1 VTGCCQVTTTVDSRE
16 AADRLAALLV
26 EARLAACAQVAGPVA
41 STYRWQGRTDRAT
54 EWSCSLKTTL
64 ARLPALEARIRAE
77 HPYQVPEIV
86 AVPIVAGDP
95 AYLAWIE
102 DSVRETP

>member
-1 VTGCCQVTTTVDSRE
+1 MTGCCQVTTTLDSRE

-26 EARLAACAQVAGPVA
+26 EARLAACAQVTGPVA
-41 STYRWQGRTDRAT
+41 STYRWQGRIEHAA
-54 EWSCSLKTTL
+54 EWSCSLKTTMT
-64 ARLPALEARIRAE
+64 RLPALEARIRSE

-102 DSVRETP
+102 DGVRDTP

>member
-1 VTGCCQVTTTVDSRE
+1 MTTTLDSRE

-26 EARLAACAQVAGPVA
+26 EARLAACAQVTGPVA
-41 STYRWQGRTDRAT
+41 STYRWQGRTERAV
-54 EWSCSLKTTL
+54 EWACTLKTTL
-64 ARLPALEARIRAE
+64 ARLPVLEARIRAE

-102 DSVRETP
+102 DGVRDAP

>member
-1 VTGCCQVTTTVDSRE
+1 MTGCCQVTTTLDSRE
-16 AADRLAALLV
+16 AADRLASLLV
-26 EARLAACAQVAGPVA
+26 DARLAACAQVTGPVA
-41 STYRWQGRTDRAT
+41 STYRWQGGTERAT
-54 EWSCSLKTTL
+54 EWLCSLKTTL
-64 ARLPALEARIRAE
+64 ARLPALEARIRTE

-102 DSVRETP
+102 DGVRDTL

>member
-1 VTGCCQVTTTVDSRE
+1 MTGCCQVTTTLDSRE
-16 AADRLAALLV
+16 AADRLASLLV
-26 EARLAACAQVAGPVA
+26 EARLAACAQVMGPVA
-41 STYRWQGRTDRAT
+41 STYRWQGRTEHAA

-64 ARLPALEARIRAE
+64 ARLPALEARIRTE

-86 AVPIVAGDP
+86 AVPILAGDP

-102 DSVRETP
+102 DGVAHTP

>member
-1 VTGCCQVTTTVDSRE
+1 MTGCCQVTTTLDSRE

-26 EARLAACAQVAGPVA
+26 DARLAACAQVTGPVA
-41 STYRWQGRTDRAT
+41 STYRWQGRIERAA
-54 EWSCSLKTTL
+54 EWSCSLKTTMT
-64 ARLPALEARIRAE
+64 RLPALEARIRAE

-86 AVPIVAGDP
+86 AVPIVVGDP

-102 DSVRETP
+102 DGVRDTP

>member
-1 VTGCCQVTTTVDSRE
+1 MTGCRQVTTAIDSRE
-16 AADRLAALLV
+16 AAERLAALLV
-26 EARLAACAQVAGPVA
+26 EERLAACAQVIGPVT
-41 STYRWQGRTDRAT
+41 SVYRWEGRVERAT
-54 EWSCSLKTTL
+54 EWLCLLKTT
-64 ARLPALEARIRAE
+64 AGRLPALVARIRAE

-102 DSVRETP
+102 DGVRDTP

>member
-1 VTGCCQVTTTVDSRE
+1 MTGCCQVTTTLDSRE
-16 AADRLAALLV
+16 AADRLASLLV
-26 EARLAACAQVAGPVA
+26 EARLAACAQVTGPVA
-41 STYRWQGRTDRAT
+41 STYRWQGRTEHAA
-54 EWSCSLKTTL
+54 EWSCALKTTL

-102 DSVRETP
+102 DGVRDAP

>member
-1 VTGCCQVTTTVDSRE
+1 MTACCQVTTTVDSRE
-16 AADRLAALLV
+16 AADRLAGLLV
-26 EARLAACAQVAGPVA
+26 DERLAACAQVTGPIT
-41 STYRWQGRTDRAT
+41 STYRWQGRVESAT
-54 EWSCSLKTTL
+54 EWACLLKTTL

-102 DSVRETP
+102 DGVAHTP

>member
-1 VTGCCQVTTTVDSRE
+1 VTGCCQVTTTLDSRE
-16 AADRLAALLV
+16 AAARLASLLV
-26 EARLAACAQVAGPVA
+26 EARLAACAQVTGPVA
-41 STYRWQGRTDRAT
+41 STYRWQGRTEHAA
-54 EWSCSLKTTL
+54 EWSCALKTTL

-102 DSVRETP
+102 DGVRDTP

>member
-1 VTGCCQVTTTVDSRE
+1 MTGCCQVTTTVDSRE

-26 EARLAACAQVAGPVA
+26 EARLAACAQVSGPIS
-41 STYRWQGRTDRAT
+41 STYRWQGRIETAT
-54 EWSCSLKTTL
+54 EWACVLKTTV

-95 AYLAWIE
+95 AYLAWI
-102 DSVRETP
+102 DDGVRDTP